1 MGSEMCIRDSPNGTS
16 SWHDR
21 DWESRYSED
30 LWKVIES
37 WIYIGCWCCF
47 VSLTTSN
54 RQERQR
60 PSEYQSSWYQSFQ
73 RLASGSLSFR
83 PPVTLGT
90 SEDSILSGPGTFGT
104 CGTKSFQPRGGLGTG
119 SSKITETR
127 ESLTGSR
134 GLGLTFSRLRPQ
146 NAKPSCFF
154 LFGPLAQ

>member
-1 MGSEMCIRDSPNGTS
+1 M
-16 SWHDR
+16 
-21 DWESRYSED
+21 
-30 LWKVIES
+30 IES

-90 SEDSILSGPGTFGT
+90 SEDSVLSGPGTFGT
-104 CGTKSFQPRGGLGTG
+104 CEAKSFQSRGGLGTG

-134 GLGLTFSRLRPQ
+134 GLGLTFWRLFLMGDPKTQ
-146 NAKPSCFF
+146 NQRVS
-154 LFGPLAQ
+154 LFGPLARYSRGRSHFSS